1 MMAQDTTLPDP
12 LITVSPQRMSGA
24 PVFAGTRVP
33 VQTMFDWLGAGQT
46 IDEFLRQFPS
56 VSRAHAEAVLE
67 LASSRLSLAE
77 RSADAC

>member
-1 MMAQDTTLPDP
+1 MAQDTTLPDP

-56 VSRAHAEAVLE
+56 VSRAHAGAVLE

>member
-1 MMAQDTTLPDP
+1 MAQDTTLPDP